1 MRSGI
6 RTYGSIAGRRSTF
19 NPHKC
24 NTMRSHYTAYGN
36 GEEVDH
42 SGWHKY
48 FFGAITLYLWTII
61 MLFLVGSVIL

>member
-19 NPHKC
+19 NPNKC

-36 GEEVDH
+36 GKDIDY
-42 SGWHKY
+42 GWHKY
-48 FFGAITLYLWTII
+48 FFGAIMLYLWGII
-61 MLFLVGSVIL
+61 FLFLIGSVIL